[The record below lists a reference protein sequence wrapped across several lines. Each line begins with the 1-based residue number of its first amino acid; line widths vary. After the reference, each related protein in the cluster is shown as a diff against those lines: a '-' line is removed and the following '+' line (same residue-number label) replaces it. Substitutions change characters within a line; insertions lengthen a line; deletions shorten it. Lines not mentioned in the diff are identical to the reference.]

1 VSGSEAR
8 AKPVAADSLPE
19 AVFRVEQHIRF
30 PHCDAAGIVYTG
42 RYVDL
47 LNISIEAFYESL
59 GLDYYGLLRE
69 GRIGLGYASVGM
81 DFHQPAFMGD
91 RLTFAVLVERVG
103 RSSLHFRVHG
113 HRGETAIL
121 QARLVTV
128 TTDLETHASTPLPH
142 KVKSAMAAYQ
152 ERCR

>member
-1 VSGSEAR
+1 MSGSEAR
-8 AKPVAADSLPE
+8 PQPLAAGSLPS
-19 AVFRVEQHIRF
+19 AAFRLEQHIRF

-47 LNISIEAFYESL
+47 LNIAIEAFYESL
-59 GLDYYGLLRE
+59 GLDYYRLLGER
-69 GRIGLGYASVGM
+69 RIGLGYASVQM

-103 RSSLHFRVHG
+103 RSSVEFRLHG
-113 HRGETAIL
+113 HRGETAIV
-121 QARLVTV
+121 QARLVSV
-128 TTDLETHASTPLPH
+128 TTDLERHASTPLPPD
-142 KVKSAMAAYQ
+142 VKSAMLAYQ